1 MERMINLFR
10 MGGEQREAAEM
21 KAPMQRCN
29 SWDLG
34 LSSSF
39 DSNGAAARSN
49 ILNRA
54 VVAESLL
61 WQQGRFW
68 W

>member
-1 MERMINLFR
+1 MINLFR
-10 MGGEQREAAEM
+10 MGGEQKEAAEM
-21 KAPMQRCN
+21 KPPMQRCN

-34 LSSSF
+34 LFSSF
-39 DSNGAAARSN
+39 DSNGAVACSG

-54 VVAESLL
+54 GVAESLL
-61 WQQGRFW
+61 WQQGWFW